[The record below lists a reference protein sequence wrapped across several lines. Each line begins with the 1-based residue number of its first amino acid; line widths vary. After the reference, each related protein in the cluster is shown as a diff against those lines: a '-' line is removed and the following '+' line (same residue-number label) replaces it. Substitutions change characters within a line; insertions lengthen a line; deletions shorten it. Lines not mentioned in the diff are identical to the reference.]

1 MKKSENFGFWTFFGG
16 LKRVNLGSKIS
27 NSRPV
32 DVFRF
37 LRIFSDFLDFF
48 FEKVVFF
55 RLSGLILGLM
65 DQFLNLKNP
74 KTKFFRPKNGGMQ
87 SLKKIV
93 RAVFAGHKIY
103 LFVTKL
109 KSPPSRE
116 VYAHTQE
123 RWIRNFFLRLASLG
137 ERNFSLRMSTFVEFL
152 DLSNTINL
160 VFFCTKLGSSP
171 CRNGYTHTQER
182 WIRNFFLRLASLGE
196 RNFSL

>member
-1 MKKSENFGFWTFFGG
+1 MFF
-16 LKRVNLGSKIS
+16 
-27 NSRPV
+27 
-32 DVFRF
+32 
-37 LRIFSDFLDFF
+37 DFLEFF
-48 FEKVVFF
+48 QIFWNFFLKKWSFF

-93 RAVFAGHKIY
+93 RAVFAALKKYIFG
-103 LFVTKL
+103 TKL

-137 ERNFSLRMSTFVEFL
+137 ERNFSLLITLVY
-152 DLSNTINL
+152 NTQGCAPR
-160 VFFCTKLGSSP
+160 VVVVCAAK
-171 CRNGYTHTQER
+171 
-182 WIRNFFLRLASLGE
+182 
-196 RNFSL
+196 

>member
-1 MKKSENFGFWTFFGG
+1 MEWACVKDCAQTFHFFLKKWS
-16 LKRVNLGSKIS
+16 
-27 NSRPV
+27 
-32 DVFRF
+32 
-37 LRIFSDFLDFF
+37 
-48 FEKVVFF
+48 FF

-93 RAVFAGHKIY
+93 RAVFAAPKKQIF
-103 LFVTKL
+103 LTKL

-137 ERNFSLRMSTFVEFL
+137 ERNFSLLLVLAYLKINNYHCTFINPCFL
-152 DLSNTINL
+152 IDFNTGI
-160 VFFCTKLGSSP
+160 TK
-171 CRNGYTHTQER
+171 
-182 WIRNFFLRLASLGE
+182 
-196 RNFSL
+196 